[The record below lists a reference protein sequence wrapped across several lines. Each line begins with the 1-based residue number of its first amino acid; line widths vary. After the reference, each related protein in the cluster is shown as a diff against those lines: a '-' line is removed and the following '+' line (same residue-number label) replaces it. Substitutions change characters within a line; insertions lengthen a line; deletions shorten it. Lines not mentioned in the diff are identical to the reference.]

1 VSSRRLWGLIAA
13 AGSGQRLRAE
23 TPKQYHQLAGRP
35 VLAWSLDALCQ
46 VPDIAGVMI
55 VRAADD
61 ALFDRASL
69 RRDDRVRDCAGG
81 AERQDSIRAGLAALR
96 DWGAAETDGVLV
108 HDAARPAVSAADIA
122 RLIEAVADDPDGGL
136 LAAPVRDTLKRADA
150 AGRVAETPSREGLWQ
165 AMTPQLFPLGRL
177 HSALARDTRVTDES
191 QAMEGLGARPRLVAG
206 DPGNIKYTY
215 PEDIDWLSS
224 AIERNRRGDRR

>member
-1 VSSRRLWGLIAA
+1 MAKRLWGLIAA
-13 AGSGQRLRAE
+13 AGSGQRLRAG
-23 TPKQYHQLAGRP
+23 TPKQYHHLAGRP
-35 VLAWSLDALCQ
+35 VLAWSLDALFQ

-69 RRDDRVRDCAGG
+69 RRDDRVRDCPGG

-96 DWGAAETDGVLV
+96 DWGAAEGDGVLV
-108 HDAARPAVSAADIA
+108 HDAARPAVPAADIT

-150 AGRVAETPSREGLWQ
+150 AGRVADTPSREGLWQ

-177 HSALARDTRVTDES
+177 QTALARDTRVTDES

-215 PEDIDWLSS
+215 PEDIHWLAS
-224 AIERNRRGDRR
+224 AIERNRRRAPE